1 MRSIIVFLDT
11 QSWRRSTTI
20 AELDDDDIA
29 EIKSAM
35 EHIISHFGE
44 PLEAASINLAGIQ
57 DELEE
62 VVEYARKY
70 LN

>member
-1 MRSIIVFLDT
+1 MMIAKLD
-11 QSWRRSTTI
+11 
-20 AELDDDDIA
+20 ENDDIA

-35 EHIISHFGE
+35 EHIISHFRE

-70 LN
+70 VSIYGEPYQKLLLLM

>member
-1 MRSIIVFLDT
+1 MM
-11 QSWRRSTTI
+11 I
-20 AELDDDDIA
+20 AKLDDDIA

-35 EHIISHFGE
+35 EHIISHFRE

-57 DELEE
+57 DELE

-70 LN
+70 VSIYGEPYQKLLLLM